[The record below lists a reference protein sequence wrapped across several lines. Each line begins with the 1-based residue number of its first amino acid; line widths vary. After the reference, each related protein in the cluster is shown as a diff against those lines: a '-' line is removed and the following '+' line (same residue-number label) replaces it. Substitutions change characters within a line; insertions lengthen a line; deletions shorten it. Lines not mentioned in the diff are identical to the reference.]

1 MNTSANTI
9 PTGVFSLNQD
19 SPPKDESPVAKALRE
34 ELKRHLEQP
43 LTVSTLRR
51 LGRTITASIKVL
63 QATADGV
70 EALLPAARRGGPN
83 MGAFGLGGGMYP
95 INGGASPDPD
105 EVDVGEEPQ
114 GPQGGMGNY
123 AFAGAPPLETFG
135 TSTFR
140 EIAAMFMK
148 YLDQKSSEK
157 NAPRVNDI
165 VRSIAQAKLAGLDD
179 VADRLKLT
187 LNQALEQQEKKADES
202 RTISPDSVVVTE
214 SPLPSTPPAA
224 IIGL

>member
-1 MNTSANTI
+1 MSA
-9 PTGVFSLNQD
+9 SLDQP
-19 SPPKDESPVAKALRE
+19 SPFYSEPGPDMRPRTVDEVAD
-34 ELKRHLEQP
+34 ELIA
-43 LTVSTLRR
+43 V
-51 LGRTITASIKVL
+51 ITADRQITPEETRAIQRVLSVL

-179 VADRLKLT
+179 VVDRLKLT

-224 IIGL
+224 LIGL